1 MGVIYIVIIFFV
13 FIFVNVFVNL
23 YRLKSEVIEVYKLY
37 KGRLLKNY
45 KKFIIRKKKICSIK
59 FVLKILCF

>member
-1 MGVIYIVIIFFV
+1 MGVIYIVVVFFV

-45 KKFIIRKKKICSIK
+45 KEFIIRKKKICNIK
-59 FVLKILCF
+59 FVLRILCF